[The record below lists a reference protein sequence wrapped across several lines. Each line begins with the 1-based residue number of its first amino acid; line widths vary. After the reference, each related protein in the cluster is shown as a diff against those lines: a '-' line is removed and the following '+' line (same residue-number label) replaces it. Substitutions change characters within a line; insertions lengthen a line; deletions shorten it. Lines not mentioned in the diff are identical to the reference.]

1 MTACAWRWY
10 NVEKVGRVDFMGLF
24 GKAENCCVCGSK
36 GSKKIADGYICAE
49 CYKKMRGF
57 LNLNKP
63 FKEQTSSDLLR
74 AVQDSEQNQS
84 RVLEFTPTQK
94 ALGYLWVDEGRC
106 WLIAKGDTHN
116 DKHNPRVFLFDE
128 ILDFD
133 ADEDGAIVAK
143 SGLGGAA
150 VGGLLFGGAGA
161 LVGGLTGHK
170 TKDMVNSLTIRIR
183 TSYRGHPL
191 IEIPLLTAPVKRGSF
206 SYNLAKESATAILN
220 LLAGCV
226 GKHEAVPQSTSAADE
241 ILKLKALLDTGVLT
255 PEEFAEA
262 KRKALR

>member
-1 MTACAWRWY
+1 
-10 NVEKVGRVDFMGLF
+10 MGLF
-24 GKAENCCVCGSK
+24 GKSENCCVCGAK
-36 GSKKIADGYICAE
+36 GSKKIADGYICAG

-63 FKEQTSSDLLR
+63 FKEQTASDLRR
-74 AVQDSEQNQS
+74 AVQDSEQNQNRLS
-84 RVLEFTPTQK
+84 VFTPTQK
-94 ALGYLWVDEGRC
+94 ASGYIWVDEEKH
-106 WLIAKGDTHN
+106 WLLAKGDLHN
-116 DKHNPRVFLFDE
+116 DKHNPRVFAFDE
-128 ILDFD
+128 ILDYD
-133 ADEDGAIVAK
+133 ADEDGTIVAK

-161 LVGGLTGHK
+161 LVGGLAGHK

-206 SYNLAKESATAILN
+206 SYNLAKESATTILT

-226 GKHEAVPQSTSAADE
+226 RKHDEESQSVSAADE
-241 ILKLKALLDTGVLT
+241 ILKLKGLMDAGVITLD
-255 PEEFAEA
+255 EFEEA
-262 KRKALR
+262 KRKILE